1 MSSVSIS
8 EPGEDGPQAWSPRT
22 GRWQTAADA
31 PAATAFAA
39 VDSWLVDEGRVRGR
53 ERHHARFAAAAAAAA
68 APGTARAAG
77 TTATAPPGEHGAA
90 DIARFLDA
98 VEARM
103 PRTGRWFP
111 RVELTADTGELRL
124 WLRPAPDPLDEVVV
138 YGTPFVDRRRHP
150 RTKGPDFPRQVRWR
164 ATVEAFDAG
173 EALLTSPAG
182 TVTEGVWTTPVWWD
196 GDVLC
201 ALPRAVPVLDS
212 VTRALVLDLARTHG
226 VEVGRD
232 TPSVARL
239 RDCETWLLSALHG
252 IRLVT
257 GWLLVPGHEPEP
269 APALPGRAQEWRARL
284 DALATR

>member
-8 EPGEDGPQAWSPRT
+8 EPGEDGPRAWSPRT
-22 GRWQTAADA
+22 GRWQTAAA
-31 PAATAFAA
+31 TPAAAAFAA

-53 ERHHARFAAAAAAAA
+53 ERHHARFAAAVATAATAA
-68 APGTARAAG
+68 APGEHRAA
-77 TTATAPPGEHGAA
+77 
-90 DIARFLDA
+90 DVARFLDA
-98 VEARM
+98 VEASM

-150 RTKGPDFPRQVRWR
+150 RTKGPDFPRQARWG
-164 ATVEAFDAG
+164 ATVEAFDGG
-173 EALLTSPAG
+173 EALLSAPAG

-201 ALPRAVPVLDS
+201 ALPRAATVLDS